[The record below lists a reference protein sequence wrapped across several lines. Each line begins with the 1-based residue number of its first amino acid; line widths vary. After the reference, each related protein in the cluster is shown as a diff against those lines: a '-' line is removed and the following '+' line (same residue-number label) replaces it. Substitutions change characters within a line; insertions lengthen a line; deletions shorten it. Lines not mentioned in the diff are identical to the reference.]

1 MCHCYCVCTY
11 KYLKENTK
19 RAQAKPVYCG
29 KKKRKRKKRE
39 ANEPHKLSNNCENIV
54 RIYLV
59 DIIVYAHI
67 NNKYLKEMT
76 KKHKQNR
83 RKKKK
88 TYEQYGLNKLNALY
102 KITVCAFTLFIYR
115 RNLFIYFERGNW
127 PLENVN

>member
-1 MCHCYCVCTY
+1 MYY
-11 KYLKENTK
+11 
-19 RAQAKPVYCG
+19 G
-29 KKKRKRKKRE
+29 KKKKKKE
-39 ANEPHKLSNNCENIV
+39 ASEPCKLSNNCENIV

-88 TYEQYGLNKLNALY
+88 KKTYEQYGLNKLNALY
-102 KITVCAFTLFIYR
+102 KFTVCAFTLFIYR
-115 RNLFIYFERGNW
+115 RNQFIYFERGNW

>member
-1 MCHCYCVCTY
+1 M
-11 KYLKENTK
+11 E
-19 RAQAKPVYCG
+19 
-29 KKKRKRKKRE
+29 KKKKKE
-39 ANEPHKLSNNCENIV
+39 DNEPCKLSNNCENIV

-59 DIIVYAHI
+59 GIIVYAHI

-88 TYEQYGLNKLNALY
+88 KKKKEKKKKTYEQYGLNKLNALY
-102 KITVCAFTLFIYR
+102 KFTVCAFTLFIYR
-115 RNLFIYFERGNW
+115 RNQFIYFERGNW